1 MPTPMLRRPGYAL
14 PGVKKLLVTS
24 AIAATLA
31 GAVVVEILDLVDDSR
46 LARLPQFMSRA
57 ARVPQAAPSSSEL
70 AAATR
75 WSEAEPASRSASM
88 EPNALL
94 QPVARPQNQPAG
106 TRIEATLPVIV
117 PLSEYEKIV
126 GRPAAIPERPAIATP
141 ELTPISRPE
150 SPAIAT
156 LERTANARPEPMP
169 ASPPITQASP
179 HVGKAV
185 VADRAG
191 FLFADSNLRHLTRAD
206 LQRLSADRLHIA
218 RNEIF
223 ARRGRYFKDDAL
235 RAYFSKFPWYR
246 PRAWDVL
253 LGSVEQANVELIQS
267 IEAPAAV
274 SRGVTA
280 PLPAHTKAENSVALA
295 VAGLRYLAPEELQRL
310 SADKLAIVRNEI
322 FARRGRYFKD
332 NALRVYFSQFP
343 WYQPHTWDVPLGAI
357 EQANVRLVQSFEQ
370 AASTPRPASRAWRFP
385 PELYSA
391 P

>member
-1 MPTPMLRRPGYAL
+1 
-14 PGVKKLLVTS
+14 
-24 AIAATLA
+24 
-31 GAVVVEILDLVDDSR
+31 
-46 LARLPQFMSRA
+46 
-57 ARVPQAAPSSSEL
+57 
-70 AAATR
+70 
-75 WSEAEPASRSASM
+75 ASM

-191 FLFADSNLRHLTRAD
+191 FLFADSNLRHLTRAE

-218 RNEIF
+218 RNEIYARRGRYFKDDALRAYFSRFSWYRPRAWDVQLGPVEHANVSLIQSIEGPAATRALTSPLSADTQAENAITFPDPTSRYLTPEELQGLSPDQLAIIRNEIF

-235 RAYFSKFPWYR
+235 RAHFSQFSWYQ
-246 PRAWDVL
+246 PRGWDVPL
-253 LGSVEQANVELIQS
+253 SPVEQANV
-267 IEAPAAV
+267 
-274 SRGVTA
+274 
-280 PLPAHTKAENSVALA
+280 K
-295 VAGLRYLAPEELQRL
+295 
-310 SADKLAIVRNEI
+310 
-322 FARRGRYFKD
+322 
-332 NALRVYFSQFP
+332 
-343 WYQPHTWDVPLGAI
+343 
-357 EQANVRLVQSFEQ
+357 LVQSFEQ
-370 AASTPRPASRAWRFP
+370 AASTPRR
-385 PELYSA
+385 
-391 P
+391 

>member
-1 MPTPMLRRPGYAL
+1 
-14 PGVKKLLVTS
+14 
-24 AIAATLA
+24 
-31 GAVVVEILDLVDDSR
+31 
-46 LARLPQFMSRA
+46 
-57 ARVPQAAPSSSEL
+57 
-70 AAATR
+70 
-75 WSEAEPASRSASM
+75 ASM

-223 ARRGRYFKDDAL
+223 ARRGRSFKDDAL

-322 FARRGRYFKD
+322 FARRGRYF
-332 NALRVYFSQFP
+332 N
-343 WYQPHTWDVPLGAI
+343 
-357 EQANVRLVQSFEQ
+357 
-370 AASTPRPASRAWRFP
+370 
-385 PELYSA
+385 
-391 P
+391 